1 MWPPRNNLGKPKS
14 YADGS
19 GTRLIRRGEGGRAPN
34 YARDYARGGGDYA
47 EPQYGPPVL
56 SWFNSGLNGQGR
68 PLAGLGRSP
77 AWRF

>member
-1 MWPPRNNLGKPKS
+1 MIALLRQVANPGNS
-14 YADGS
+14 
-19 GTRLIRRGEGGRAPN
+19 EGAQWAGM
-34 YARDYARGGGDYA
+34 
-47 EPQYGPPVL
+47 PVL